1 MQYQHR
7 LDGKHS
13 ITTQAMPFLSN
24 DEIIEALYGSILK
37 REPDPD
43 GRKNYDVRLQAGA
56 TLEELI
62 SEFVGCDE
70 FNAIRSANNPIDYA
84 AVGLKDATRAG
95 WYSAKTAELCTGFP
109 IAATDSVADVGC
121 GDGGNSIFCARHAS
135 MIIAVDIDPQC
146 VATTE
151 RRLQAESKT
160 GYRALLSDGSTLPIE
175 TKTIDKI
182 ICTEVLE
189 HVDSPNEFMS
199 ELVRIGK
206 PGSMYLLTVPDALS
220 EQVLKRVAAPSAFQK
235 PNHIHVFSRTDF
247 DTLVHEAGLEI
258 LDHKY
263 RSFYWAVWTA
273 LAWKCGGL
281 NGKHP
286 VLDHWATAWAELLES
301 PGGQAC
307 KEALDL
313 AMPKSQA
320 IIARKKPG
328 PTGEVKG

>member
-1 MQYQHR
+1 
-7 LDGKHS
+7 
-13 ITTQAMPFLSN
+13 MPFFSN
-24 DEIIEALYGSILK
+24 DQIIEALYGSILN

-43 GRKNYDVRLQAGA
+43 GRKNYDARLQAGA

-70 FNAIRSANNPIDYA
+70 FNEIRSAKSPVDYA

-95 WYSAKTAELCTGFP
+95 WYSAKTAELCPGFA
-109 IAATDSVADVGC
+109 ITATDMVADIGC

-135 MIIAVDIDPQC
+135 MVIAVDINPQS

-151 RRLQAESKT
+151 RRLQAEPNTRYS
-160 GYRALLSDGSTLPIE
+160 ALLSDGNTLPIE
-175 TKTIDKI
+175 ARTIDKI

-220 EQVLKRVAAPSAFQK
+220 EQVLKRVAAPSAYQK
-235 PNHIHVFSRTDF
+235 PNHVRVLSREDF
-247 DTLVHEAGLEI
+247 EALVLGAGLQI
-258 LDHKY
+258 LDHRY

-286 VLDHWATAWAELLES
+286 VLDHWATAWAELLQS

-320 IIARKKPG
+320 IIARKTPYPISEIDK
-328 PTGEVKG
+328 